1 MTQQTSGPN
10 CTKSGIESWLSSRLY
25 FPQLEPQATRAV
37 TPRKGGGSFGCAGR
51 NIPFR
56 KSTLQKIRPGPGETA
71 AHTPGWRLGPQA
83 QASHGGI
90 FPRCAVNVNVTS
102 VTEPWLH
109 HIRALKL
116 AYGLSRLSTTGRPSD
131 LISELTYFVGD
142 CTDATNCIEELFLTP
157 TPDVLYGLLFCSRA
171 RFQTRAHRS

>member
-1 MTQQTSGPN
+1 MEDRA
-10 CTKSGIESWLSSRLY
+10 KWRLA
-25 FPQLEPQATRAV
+25 QANYSKIGR
-37 TPRKGGGSFGCAGR
+37 AGR
-51 NIPFR
+51 R
-56 KSTLQKIRPGPGETA
+56 A
-71 AHTPGWRLGPQA
+71 ARLAKGLA
-83 QASHGGI
+83 LI
-90 FPRCAVNVNVTS
+90 NVHVTS
-102 VTEPWLH
+102 VFEPWLH

-142 CTDATNCIEELFLTP
+142 CTDATSCIEELFLTS